1 MWPYTLPLILE
12 LGCSRTEAR
21 SGTDKNG
28 YWGATGQKSSIR
40 ATEGQNRVKKTHFS
54 THRS

>member
-1 MWPYTLPLILE
+1 MSISATAAVL
-12 LGCSRTEAR
+12 
-21 SGTDKNG
+21 G

-54 THRS
+54 THRSYEEPRLT